1 MEFDPTAAPVGPP
14 IDEEERER
22 EEEEE
27 EERERAEGKRES
39 EEEEKEAGAGSSSPA
54 ARKARRERER
64 ERRERRR
71 DGGGSEE
78 EEDEEEEGKKR
89 PSSSSSEKDEE
100 ELEKEA
106 ERKKF
111 AAEERLAASFVSF
124 ASGRGNAGVSGGGV
138 AGGAGENGGNKPVAG
153 LSVVSG
159 PQGPWEPRRASGST
173 SDVSKRGGGG
183 ASNNKGRAR
192 PRSSSSPDDD
202 DSSIAASG
210 ARAPTASAA
219 AAPPPSPGPKQK
231 QPPIPGLLAD
241 VFGLNASDNAAVNG
255 KLTEPP
261 DLALCVGGDRGQFAL
276 QAVNSAWA
284 VFDSNNGDLLAGP
297 FSLYSL
303 FKVPRN
309 SSMTDPGCVFD
320 HSGSKR
326 FFLTIQ
332 WYSRTAGFAYQVFV
346 VSKSSDPREGFN
358 GVYYVDTSGRAP
370 GLGLKNCAQPGGGVV
385 VAPAAAPAGGGNSS
399 LSAAPPPP
407 PNPNQNVSGCL
418 GDYPSYGVDRHALW
432 FGVNHY
438 TSATGRLQGAAL
450 YGVRKADLL
459 DPRGAA
465 FPRVAVFTAWGD
477 SNIADVASGDL
488 RLGFTLQPAT
498 PSAGEPFDDRR
509 GGTQYVLASSYF
521 FRTGL
526 PSVVAWAITNTSL
539 IERGLPGGQA
549 PTLSPAV
556 VMPALPLRKPAKVFS
571 GGLRQEAAVVAA
583 AASAAAA
590 GKGNGAASSAAAS
603 DEQQQQKGGNGNGGT
618 SGNADNDFDVQ
629 RLDEKDE
636 RLQQVTLSGGSL
648 WTNMQTAVEVEVATS
663 NDGEKE
669 KQGDGGDSGGGGR
682 RRPKKRKEEEKNGSA
697 SKKGSQTVSGIA
709 YFRVEPRWSA
719 SGAFEPV
726 VAQNGYVAVP
736 GHHCVNGAI
745 AASPR
750 SFSAGAGGGG
760 GSGGGGGAKN
770 GSAKN
775 GAGGGAK
782 NAGGGNVAAMA
793 FSLLGPDYNYSAA
806 FVAIRPEGPGAVVV
820 PRPSQEPLHGFS
832 PKAMRNGDYTGATAA
847 PDGSLWLGA
856 QQASGAVHVTSSG
869 KRQNWETVLVRVDP
883 ARMP

>member
-1 MEFDPTAAPVGPP
+1 MEFDPTADPVGPP

-22 EEEEE
+22 EEQEEEEKGREEKKKEKEEE
-27 EERERAEGKRES
+27 EEEEGF
-39 EEEEKEAGAGSSSPA
+39 SPA
-54 ARKARRERER
+54 ARKARRERD
-64 ERRERRR
+64 RRERRR
-71 DGGGSEE
+71 GGGGGSEE
-78 EEDEEEEGKKR
+78 EDGDKEEDKKR
-89 PSSSSSEKDEE
+89 PSEKEKEE
-100 ELEKEA
+100 EA
-106 ERKKF
+106 EREAEKKRAF

-124 ASGRGNAGVSGGGV
+124 ASGGRGGSGGGSV
-138 AGGAGENGGNKPVAG
+138 AAVVGSGENGNGNKPVSG

-159 PQGPWEPRRASGST
+159 PQGPWEHRRATGAT
-173 SDVSKRGGGG
+173 SDVLKRGNAKNRAQPRGGGG
-183 ASNNKGRAR
+183 GSGGENSDAAAGAEAPSAAAF
-192 PRSSSSPDDD
+192 PPSSSSTLP
-202 DSSIAASG
+202 
-210 ARAPTASAA
+210 
-219 AAPPPSPGPKQK
+219 K
-231 QPPIPGLLAD
+231 QPPPPKIPGLLAD

-261 DLALCVGGDRGQFAL
+261 DLALCVGGDKGQFLL

-284 VFDSNNGDLLAGP
+284 VYDSGSGDLLAGP

-320 HSGSKR
+320 HAGSKR

-332 WYSRTAGFAYQVFV
+332 WYSRSAGFAFQVFV

-358 GVYYVDTSGRAP
+358 GVYYVDTSGKAP
-370 GLGLKNCAQPGGGVV
+370 SLGLKNCALPGGGVV
-385 VAPAAAPAGGGNSS
+385 VEGNSNGGNSS
-399 LSAAPPPP
+399 PSSPP
-407 PNPNQNVSGCL
+407 PNPNSNVSGCL

-438 TSATGRLQGAAL
+438 TFATGRLQGAAL
-450 YGVRKADLL
+450 YGVRKSDLL
-459 DPRGAA
+459 DPKGAA
-465 FPRVAVFTAWGD
+465 YPRVAVFTSWGD
-477 SNIADVASGDL
+477 SSISDVSAGAL

-498 PSAGEPFDDRR
+498 PSAGEPYDDKR

-526 PSVVAWAITNTSL
+526 PSVVAWAVTNTSL
-539 IERGLPGGQA
+539 IGKGLPDGQA

-556 VMPALPLRKPAKVFS
+556 VLPALPLRKPAKVFS

-583 AASAAAA
+583 ASAAAAAAGNAAAPGGAAASAAAS
-590 GKGNGAASSAAAS
+590 GW
-603 DEQQQQKGGNGNGGT
+603 EQQNGRNP
-618 SGNADNDFDVQ
+618 AERDFDVQ

-648 WTNMQTAVEVEVATS
+648 WTNMQTAVEVE
-663 NDGEKE
+663 N
-669 KQGDGGDSGGGGR
+669 SGGEEDGKG
-682 RRPKKRKEEEKNGSA
+682 KKEEEEESGQRHRPKREKKKEKNAAPST
-697 SKKGSQTVSGIA
+697 SKTVSGIA
-709 YFRVEPRWSA
+709 YFRVEPRWSS
-719 SGAFEPV
+719 SGNFEPV

-750 SFSAGAGGGG
+750 SFVGGGSKEGGAGAGGSATKINPK
-760 GSGGGGGAKN
+760 SGGGGG
-770 GSAKN
+770 GDS
-775 GAGGGAK
+775 K
-782 NAGGGNVAAMA
+782 NAVAAMS
-793 FSLLGPDYNYSAA
+793 FSLLGPNYNYSAA
-806 FVAIRPEGPGAVVV
+806 FVAIRPDGPGAVIV

-832 PKAMRNGDYTGATAA
+832 PKSMRNGDYTGATAA

-856 QQASGAVHVTSSG
+856 QQASKAVHVTSSG

-883 ARMP
+883 ARRP

>member
-27 EERERAEGKRES
+27 EEREKAERKRES
-39 EEEEKEAGAGSSSPA
+39 EEDEEGGSPA
-54 ARKARRERER
+54 ERKARRER

-71 DGGGSEE
+71 GGGGSKEG
-78 EEDEEEEGKKR
+78 DEEEEGKKR
-89 PSSSSSEKDEE
+89 PSSSSSEKEEAE
-100 ELEKEA
+100 ELEREA
-106 ERKKF
+106 EKKKF

-124 ASGRGNAGVSGGGV
+124 ASGRGGNNGGAGGV
-138 AGGAGENGGNKPVAG
+138 AGVAGENGGNKPVAG

-159 PQGPWEPRRASGST
+159 PQGPWEPRKASGSS
-173 SDVSKRGGGG
+173 SDVLKKGGGG
-183 ASNNKGRAR
+183 AKGRAR
-192 PRSSSSPDDD
+192 PRGSSSD
-202 DSSIAASG
+202 DSGDSSG
-210 ARAPTASAA
+210 DATATAGAGAPSAA
-219 AAPPPSPGPKQK
+219 AAAAPSPSPSSSKPKPKQ
-231 QPPIPGLLAD
+231 QQQIPGLLAD

-261 DLALCVGGDRGQFAL
+261 DLALCVGGNDKGGQQFAL

-284 VFDSNNGDLLAGP
+284 VFDASSGDLLAGP

-320 HSGSKR
+320 HAGSKR

-332 WYSRTAGFAYQVFV
+332 WYSRSAGFAYQVFV

-370 GLGLKNCAQPGGGVV
+370 GLGLKNCALPGGGVV
-385 VAPAAAPAGGGNSS
+385 VPASAADGGNSS
-399 LSAAPPPP
+399 SASAPPPP
-407 PNPNQNVSGCL
+407 PTTSSNQNQNNVSGCL

-438 TSATGRLQGAAL
+438 TFATGRMQGAAL

-459 DPRGAA
+459 DARGAA
-465 FPRVAVFTAWGD
+465 FPRVAVFTSWGD
-477 SNIADVASGDL
+477 SSISDVSSGDL

-539 IERGLPGGQA
+539 IEKGLPNGQA

-583 AASAAAA
+583 ASAAAA
-590 GKGNGAASSAAAS
+590 AAAAAGGAASSAAAS
-603 DEQQQQKGGNGNGGT
+603 DEQQQRGNSN
-618 SGNADNDFDVQ
+618 NNDFDVQ

-648 WTNMQTAVEVEVATS
+648 WTNMQTAVEVATGDD
-663 NDGEKE
+663 DGGKEKE
-669 KQGDGGDSGGGGR
+669 EGDNGGR
-682 RRPKKRKEEEKNGSA
+682 HRRKGRKEEKKNAA
-697 SKKGSQTVSGIA
+697 SSSSTKSKTVSGIA

-719 SGAFEPV
+719 SGTFEPV

-750 SFSAGAGGGG
+750 SFNG
-760 GSGGGGGAKN
+760 GSGSGDAKN
-770 GSAKN
+770 
-775 GAGGGAK
+775 GGAK
-782 NAGGGNVAAMA
+782 NAAGNAKNPGVAAMA
-793 FSLLGPDYNYSAA
+793 FSLLGPNYNYSAA
-806 FVAIRPEGPGAVVV
+806 FVAIRPDGPGAVVV

-856 QQASGAVHVTSSG
+856 QQASAAVHVTSSG

>member
-22 EEEEE
+22 REEEAEAK
-27 EERERAEGKRES
+27 ERAAEGETRES
-39 EEEEKEAGAGSSSPA
+39 EEEEGAGSSSPA

-64 ERRERRR
+64 RERRR
-71 DGGGSEE
+71 GGGGGDSEEAEGEE
-78 EEDEEEEGKKR
+78 EE
-89 PSSSSSEKDEE
+89 EKEK

-106 ERKKF
+106 GKKAF

-124 ASGRGNAGVSGGGV
+124 ASGRGSENGASSGGSGGG
-138 AGGAGENGGNKPVAG
+138 GGSANGGNKPVSG

-159 PQGPWEPRRASGST
+159 PRGPWEPRRASGAA
-173 SDVSKRGGGG
+173 SDVSKRVAGG
-183 ASNNKGRAR
+183 AKDRAR
-192 PRSSSSPDDD
+192 PRGSSDTDAD
-202 DSSIAASG
+202 ADAA
-210 ARAPTASAA
+210 AAAAASAA
-219 AAPPPSPGPKQK
+219 APSLSPPPGPERKPAPPPPRT
-231 QPPIPGLLAD
+231 PGLLAA

-261 DLALCVGGDRGQFAL
+261 DLALCSGGDRGQFVL

-284 VFDSNNGDLLAGP
+284 VFDAASGDLLAGP

-320 HSGSKR
+320 HAGSRR
-326 FFLTIQ
+326 FFLTVQ
-332 WYSRTAGFAYQVFV
+332 WYSRAAGSSFAYQVFV

-370 GLGLKNCAQPGGGVV
+370 GLGLKNCALPGGGVV
-385 VAPAAAPAGGGNSS
+385 APAGAPAAAS
-399 LSAAPPPP
+399 PPPA
-407 PNPNQNVSGCL
+407 VSGCL

-438 TSATGRLQGAAL
+438 TFATGRLQGAAL

-459 DPRGAA
+459 DARGPAY
-465 FPRVAVFTAWGD
+465 PRVAVFTSWGD
-477 SNIADVASGDL
+477 AADAADASPGAL

-539 IERGLPGGQA
+539 IGRGLPGGEA
-549 PTLSPAV
+549 PALSPAV
-556 VMPALPLRKPAKVFS
+556 VLPALPLRKPAKVFS
-571 GGLRQEAAVVAA
+571 GGLRQEAAVAAAAAAAAAGNAAASGAAA

-590 GKGNGAASSAAAS
+590 DGDGGGA
-603 DEQQQQKGGNGNGGT
+603 GGAGG
-618 SGNADNDFDVQ
+618 GGLDLGVQ

-648 WTNMQTAVEVEVATS
+648 WTNMQTAVEVANGDDKGKE
-663 NDGEKE
+663 EKE
-669 KQGDGGDSGGGGR
+669 AEDETGGHR
-682 RRPKKRKEEEKNGSA
+682 QNKRRKEKNAAAAAAA
-697 SKKGSQTVSGIA
+697 SSSSKTVSGIA
-709 YFRVEPRWSA
+709 YFRVEPRWSS
-719 SGAFEPV
+719 SGSFEPV

-750 SFSAGAGGGG
+750 SFGG
-760 GSGGGGGAKN
+760 GSGAGDKKAAGGDKKA
-770 GSAKN
+770 AA
-775 GAGGGAK
+775 AGGGA
-782 NAGGGNVAAMA
+782 GVAAMA
-793 FSLLGPDYNYSAA
+793 FSILGPHYNYSAA
-806 FVAIRPEGPGAVVV
+806 FVAIRPDGPGAVVV

-856 QQASGAVHVTSSG
+856 QQASAAVHVTSSG

-883 ARMP
+883 GKMP

>member
-1 MEFDPTAAPVGPP
+1 MEFDPTAGPVGPP

-27 EERERAEGKRES
+27 EEREKAERKR
-39 EEEEKEAGAGSSSPA
+39 EEEEEEDSSSPA
-54 ARKARRERER
+54 AKKARRER

-71 DGGGSEE
+71 GGSDEGEE
-78 EEDEEEEGKKR
+78 AAKED
-89 PSSSSSEKDEE
+89 
-100 ELEKEA
+100 EKEA
-106 ERKKF
+106 AKEVEKRKF

-124 ASGRGNAGVSGGGV
+124 ASGRGGSGGGGSGV
-138 AGGAGENGGNKPVAG
+138 GGNSENGNKPVAG

-159 PQGPWEPRRASGST
+159 PQGPWEPRKASGAS
-173 SDVSKRGGGG
+173 SDVLKKGGGG
-183 ASNNKGRAR
+183 GKSRAQPRGNGENNG
-192 PRSSSSPDDD
+192 D
-202 DSSIAASG
+202 AAAAAATAAG
-210 ARAPTASAA
+210 AEAPSAA
-219 AAPPPSPGPKQK
+219 AAASSPSSAPKPPK
-231 QPPIPGLLAD
+231 PPEPRIPGLLAD

-261 DLALCVGGDRGQFAL
+261 DLALCVGGDRGQFVL

-284 VFDSNNGDLLAGP
+284 LFDSTSGDLLAGP

-332 WYSRTAGFAYQVFV
+332 WYSRSAGFAYQVFV
-346 VSKSSDPREGFN
+346 VSKSADPREGFN

-370 GLGLKNCAQPGGGVV
+370 GLGLKNCGFPGGGAV
-385 VAPAAAPAGGGNSS
+385 VAAAAAGEGNNSS
-399 LSAAPPPP
+399 SSSAASASAPPAP
-407 PNPNQNVSGCL
+407 PNSSPSPNQNVSGCL

-438 TSATGRLQGAAL
+438 TFAAGRLQGAAL
-450 YGVRKADLL
+450 YGVRKSDLL
-459 DPRGAA
+459 DPKGTAY
-465 FPRVAVFTAWGD
+465 PRVAVFTAWGD
-477 SNIADVASGDL
+477 ASIGDVSSGAL

-498 PSAGEPFDDRR
+498 PSAGEPYDDRR

-539 IERGLPGGQA
+539 IEKGLPNGQA

-556 VMPALPLRKPAKVFS
+556 VLPALPLRKPAKVFS

-583 AASAAAA
+583 ASAAAA
-590 GKGNGAASSAAAS
+590 AAGAAPGVAASAAAS
-603 DEQQQQKGGNGNGGT
+603 DEQQKGN
-618 SGNADNDFDVQ
+618 SSNDFDVQ

-648 WTNMQTAVEVEVATS
+648 WTNMQTAVEVANGGGE
-663 NDGEKE
+663 EKE
-669 KQGDGGDSGGGGR
+669 KEVEKVEDENGR
-682 RRPKKRKEEEKNGSA
+682 RRPKKRQEKNAAA
-697 SKKGSQTVSGIA
+697 SSSSTSSSKTVSGIA
-709 YFRVEPRWSA
+709 YFRVEPRWSSA
-719 SGAFEPV
+719 GNFEPV
-726 VAQNGYVAVP
+726 IAQNGYVAVP

-750 SFSAGAGGGG
+750 SFSGGGNG
-760 GSGGGGGAKN
+760 NGRNGGAKN
-770 GSAKN
+770 RN
-775 GAGGGAK
+775 GGTKSVGDGGGR
-782 NAGGGNVAAMA
+782 NAVAAMA

-806 FVAIRPEGPGAVVV
+806 FVAIRPDGPGEVVV
-820 PRPSQEPLHGFS
+820 PRPSQESLHGFS

-856 QQASGAVHVTSSG
+856 QQASRAVHVTSSG